1 MKHKNLAHETYRGPG
16 AVGWADATPGG
27 ANRVGAELN
36 LLEAVN
42 GDVEVK
48 VDGATVRDE
57 NTVVD
62 VLETLLL
69 NCLEL

>member
-1 MKHKNLAHETYRGPG
+1 MEHREKAHATHRSPG
-16 AVGWADATPGG
+16 AVGWADAAPGG
-27 ANRVGAELN
+27 ANGVGAELN

-42 GDVEVK
+42 GDVEVE

-57 NTVVD
+57 DTVVD

-69 NCLEL
+69 DSLEL